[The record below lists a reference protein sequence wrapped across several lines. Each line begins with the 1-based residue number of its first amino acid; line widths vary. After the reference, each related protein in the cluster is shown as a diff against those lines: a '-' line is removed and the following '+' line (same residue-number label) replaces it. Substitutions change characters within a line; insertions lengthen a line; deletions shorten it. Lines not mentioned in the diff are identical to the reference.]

1 MARLLKPGGRLFFL
15 DSIQLGDHPAFD
27 TLLTQFPVAFHEPYY
42 DDFIRADLAA
52 LFEAAGLR
60 VVESERAFFSK
71 LLILE
76 KSGAPE
82 M

>member
-15 DSIQLGDHPAFD
+15 DSIQLGDYPAFD
-27 TLLTQFPVAFHEPYY
+27 TLLSRFPKAFHEPYY

-52 LFEAAGLR
+52 MFQAAGLR

-76 KSGAPE
+76 KPGALE